1 LCRLTKVRAAYRGTD
16 DTVSRKVSRREFIQ
30 KAGTGLG
37 ALAASR
43 YLLGGVAWA
52 AGSSAQPLQVAWARP
67 RTAPQAAVL
76 ARFDDT
82 HARPAA
88 GVAELLLWPGDRE
101 RLDALGIPYR
111 IVVQDLVAHDLAAD
125 AGAPEAPDVSTP
137 GPPRTAYRRLT
148 EYEADLRSLAT
159 TYPNLA
165 RLIELPESSLEGRK
179 VYGIEIASNVAR
191 QDGRPVYYMDG
202 VHHAREWPASEMVMM
217 FGWDLLES
225 YGSDP
230 RVTAVVDSVRTI
242 LVPVQN
248 PDGFNHSR
256 ESAVDQSALGGVAG
270 GQEGYWR
277 KNRRSFTGATV
288 PVVQKNPDAY
298 GTDPNRNYAFEWGD
312 DEGGSS
318 DFQFDA
324 TYRGTAPFAEP
335 ECRNVRGIILGR
347 AVTAMISHHT
357 YGRLVLRPWGHT
369 FDDPPDEAILKS
381 LGDQMGAI
389 NKYRSQKGLSL
400 YATTGTTDDW
410 AYAATGSLGYTF
422 EHGTAFH
429 PAYGSAIST
438 MYNTNRPA
446 FLLLAEAAGNPAYHS
461 VLRGRAVGADGLPV
475 AAELAVDK
483 EFDTHLWKSGDGNNP
498 TGQKSIHESIHLDSA
513 TGPDGTFEWH
523 LNPSTR
529 PTEID
534 AGRTESYRVTLTAAG
549 GGTRSVDVVLR
560 RGEALN
566 LGDVAL

>member
-1 LCRLTKVRAAYRGTD
+1 
-16 DTVSRKVSRREFIQ
+16 VSRKVSRREFIQ
-30 KAGTGLG
+30 KAGTGIG
-37 ALAASR
+37 ALAAGR
-43 YLLGGVAWA
+43 YLLGGAAWA
-52 AGSSAQPLQVAWARP
+52 AGSSGEPLKLAWARP
-67 RTAPQAAVL
+67 RTAAQAAALV
-76 ARFDDT
+76 RFDDT
-82 HARPAA
+82 HARPAP
-88 GVAELLLWPGDRE
+88 GTVELLLWPGDRQ
-101 RLDALGIPYR
+101 RLDKLGMPYR
-111 IVVQDLVAHDLAAD
+111 IVVHDLVARDLAASD
-125 AGAPEAPDVSTP
+125 GATAPDVSAP
-137 GPPRTAYRRLT
+137 GPPRTAYRRIA
-148 EYEADLRSLAT
+148 EYEADLRTLVT

-165 RLIELPESSLEGRK
+165 RLIELPEPTLEGRK
-179 VYGIEIASNVAR
+179 VYGIEIASNVAG
-191 QDGRPVYYMDG
+191 QDGRPVFYMDG

-225 YGSDP
+225 YGADA
-230 RVTAVVDSVRTI
+230 RVTAIVDSVRTI

-248 PDGFNHSR
+248 PDGFHHSR
-256 ESAVDQSALGGVAG
+256 ESAVDQSLLGGVAG

-318 DFQFDA
+318 DFQFDQ

-389 NKYRSQKGLSL
+389 TKYKSQKGLSL

-429 PAYGSAIST
+429 PSYGSTIPS

-461 VLRGRAVGADGLPV
+461 VLRGRAVGPDGQPV
-475 AAELAVDK
+475 TAELALDK
-483 EFDTHLWKSGDGNNP
+483 EFDTRLWKSGDGNNP
-498 TGQKSIHESIHLDSA
+498 TGQKTIHETIHDESA

-534 AGRTESYRVTLTAAG
+534 AGRTESYRVTITGGERGRWTWSFAG
-549 GGTRSVDVVLR
+549 AKR
-560 RGEALN
+560 
-566 LGDVAL
+566 

>member
-1 LCRLTKVRAAYRGTD
+1 MT
-16 DTVSRKVSRREFIQ
+16 RKVSRREFIQ

-37 ALAASR
+37 ALAAGR
-43 YLLGGVAWA
+43 FMLGSAARA
-52 AGSSAQPLQVAWARP
+52 AGSSGEALQVAWARP
-67 RTAPQAAVL
+67 GTALQAAAL

-82 HARPAA
+82 HARPAP
-88 GVAELLLWPGDRE
+88 GIAELLLWPGDRD

-111 IVVQDLVAHDLAAD
+111 IMVQDLVAHDLAAD
-125 AGAPEAPDVSTP
+125 AGAPAAPDVSAP
-137 GPPRTAYRRLT
+137 GPPRTAYRRLA
-148 EYEADLRSLAT
+148 EYEADLKSLAA
-159 TYPNLA
+159 TYPDLA
-165 RLIELPESSLEGRK
+165 RLIELPEPTLEGRK
-179 VYGIEIASNVAR
+179 VYGIEIASDVAR
-191 QDGRPVYYMDG
+191 QDGRPVFYMDG
-202 VHHAREWPASEMVMM
+202 IHHAREWPAAEMVMM
-217 FGWDLLES
+217 FAWDLLET
-225 YGSDP
+225 YGTDP
-230 RVTAVVDSVRTI
+230 RVTSIVDGVRTI

-256 ESAVDQSALGGVAG
+256 ESAVDQSLLGGVAG

-277 KNRRSFTGATV
+277 KNRRSFTGLTV

-312 DEGGSS
+312 NEGGSS
-318 DFQFDA
+318 GSQLDA

-389 NKYRSQKGLSL
+389 TKYRSQKGLSL

-429 PAYGSAIST
+429 PAYSST
-438 MYNTNRPA
+438 IAAMYNTNRPA
-446 FLLLAEAAGNPAYHS
+446 FLLLAEAAGNPSYHS
-461 VLRGRAVGADGLPV
+461 VLRGRAVDAAGQPV
-475 AAELAVDK
+475 AAELAIDK
-483 EFDTHLWKSGDGNNP
+483 EFHTRLWKSGDGSNP
-498 TGQKSIHESIHLDSA
+498 TGQKSIREVIHLETA
-513 TGPDGTFEWH
+513 AGPDGTFSWH

-529 PTEID
+529 PTEIE
-534 AGRTESYRVTLTAAG
+534 AGRTESYRVTITAAG

-560 RGEALN
+560 RGEALD
-566 LGDVAL
+566 LGDVVL